1 MPEEANPVNSL
12 ELRALEQRN
21 RLHQTATELKS
32 EIQTK
37 IEDAREKLDIRKNLS
52 EHFAGSAI
60 VLGAIALL
68 CGYSVAGVFTQ
79 R

>member
-1 MPEEANPVNSL
+1 MSTEPVTSL

-37 IEDAREKLDIRKNLS
+37 IDDARDKLDIRKNLS
-52 EHFAGSAI
+52 QHFAGPAI
-60 VLGAIALL
+60 VVGAVALL
-68 CGYSVAGVFTQ
+68 CGYGIAGVFTQ

>member
-1 MPEEANPVNSL
+1 MTIEPVNSL

-21 RLHQTATELKS
+21 RLHQTAIELKS

-37 IEDAREKLDIRKNLS
+37 IDDAREKLGIRKNLS
-52 EHFAGSAI
+52 EHFTGPAI
-60 VLGAIALL
+60 LVGAVALL
-68 CGYSVAGVFTQ
+68 CGYGIAGVFTQ